1 MNYEEMD
8 RSSLLE
14 ELDRMLRKIEGMK
27 EASRR
32 LEVQLQNKDREILR
46 LQRELED
53 RIAGAITRETGMRT
67 DSERFASLVANLPGA
82 VYRCANDA
90 FWTMEYLS
98 DQIAQLSGYPAVEFI
113 NNAVRSYKSIIH
125 PEDVIKVVNAVNN
138 GVNDHRPYTIDYRLR
153 HRDGSI
159 RHVCER
165 GTGVFAEDGTLR
177 WLDGVIFDQSFINS
191 YSEITLPE
199 W

>member
-8 RSSLLE
+8 RSSLVE
-14 ELDRMLRKIEGMK
+14 ELDRMQRKIEGMK

-32 LEVQLQNKDREILR
+32 LEVQLQNRDREILR
-46 LQRELED
+46 LQRELEE
-53 RIAGAITRETGMRT
+53 RIAGAIARENGMRT
-67 DSERFASLVANLPGA
+67 DSERFSSLVANLPGA

-90 FWTMEYLS
+90 FWTMEFLS
-98 DQIAQLSGYPAVEFI
+98 DQIELLSGYPAAEFI
-113 NNAVRSYKSIIH
+113 NNALRSYKSIIH
-125 PEDVIKVVNAVNN
+125 PEDIIKVVNTVND
-138 GVNDHRPYTIDYRLR
+138 GVNERRPYTIDYRLR
-153 HRDGSI
+153 HRNGSI

-165 GTGVFAEDGTLR
+165 GTGVFAEDGTLL

>member
-8 RSSLLE
+8 RPGLLE
-14 ELDRMLRKIEGMK
+14 EIDRLERKIAGLK

-32 LEVQLQNKDREILR
+32 LESHLQRKDLEIIR
-46 LQRELED
+46 LTRELEE
-53 RIAGAITRETGMRT
+53 RIAGAITRENGIRS
-67 DSERFASLVANLPGA
+67 DQERFSSLVTNIPGA

-90 FWTMEYLS
+90 FWTMEYMS
-98 DQIAQLSGYPAVEFI
+98 EQIEHLSGYPSSDFI
-113 NNAVRSYKSIIH
+113 NNAVRSYKSIVH

-138 GVNDHRPYTIDYRLR
+138 GVNERRPYTVDYRLR
-153 HRDGSI
+153 HRDGSL
-159 RHVCER
+159 RYVCER
-165 GTGVFAEDGTLR
+165 GTGVFAEDGTLL
-177 WLDGVIFDQSFINS
+177 WLDGVIFDQSFISN